1 MFVQP
6 KQKHNSDK
14 MPNSSNVQPALQQT
28 QCKEQ
33 GKIGELP
40 DLTFEN

>member
-14 MPNSSNVQPALQQT
+14 MPIALPSASLAASPMLAVVVFPGWQV
-28 QCKEQ
+28 
-33 GKIGELP
+33 
-40 DLTFEN
+40 